1 MIDPQPKTEQP
12 KEQIAPGVVPEPCTT
27 AVPTKPIV
35 ASPQP
40 KGPDSGGNPPHVAN
54 PKEPARVSP
63 QAKP

>member
-12 KEQIAPGVVPEPCTT
+12 KEQVAPRVVIEPSTT
-27 AVPTKPIV
+27 VVPTKPTV

-40 KGPDSGGNPPHVAN
+40 KGPVSSGPSPHVAD
-54 PKEPARVSP
+54 PKDPARVST